1 MKNQND
7 GMTDM
12 EFNFLIEFQLQNL
25 AVYNGALMN
34 EDERNTVGKKIVCCS
49 HRVLKLFMQF
59 YCPIYKRLRR
69 NASSSVKKCV

>member
-34 EDERNTVGKKIVCCS
+34 EDERNTVGKKQYAVATE
-49 HRVLKLFMQF
+49 F
-59 YCPIYKRLRR
+59 
-69 NASSSVKKCV
+69 